1 MVGGVD
7 AVILM
12 GCGRVVLG
20 GCWLALG
27 GGAVLC
33 KGVFGRLRHMRN
45 NLNILS

>member
-12 GCGRVVLG
+12 ACGRVVLG

-27 GGAVLC
+27 GGLFYIRESLGDCV
-33 KGVFGRLRHMRN
+33 
-45 NLNILS
+45 I